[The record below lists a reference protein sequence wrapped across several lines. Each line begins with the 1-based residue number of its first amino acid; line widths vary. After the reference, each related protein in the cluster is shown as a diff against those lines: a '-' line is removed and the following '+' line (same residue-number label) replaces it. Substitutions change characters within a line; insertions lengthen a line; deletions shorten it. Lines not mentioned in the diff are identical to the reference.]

1 MNSNIDGIDYDTLA
15 CGSSI
20 FNTPSYPQYS
30 TTQTETTEVTEEEF
44 DGDGKLVSRKVTKTT
59 RTYPK
64 YDPNQWTYTVQ
75 Y

>member
-1 MNSNIDGIDYDTLA
+1 MSMGDGPDYGAYIQGID
-15 CGSSI
+15 
-20 FNTPSYPQYS
+20 FNNPQYS
-30 TTQTETTEVTEEEF
+30 YPYYGSQTETTEVTEEEF

-64 YDPNQWTYTVQ
+64 NGYDWYPITVQ